1 MNMKEKYTK
10 LLSEILLAISLGVLL
25 SIFVLTF
32 YKIVNF
38 TLFSVSFFLTGVILI
53 CGIYSL
59 KFLKKYQLSL
69 KIIELVG
76 IAISLCITLLYA
88 HTISLSIATEK
99 ELLKVMFC
107 LHLFLLLVT
116 GIHLYF
122 FGRNKK

>member
-1 MNMKEKYTK
+1 MKEKYTK

-25 SIFVLTF
+25 SIFILMF
-32 YKIVNF
+32 YKIANF
-38 TLFSVSFFLTGVILI
+38 TLFSASFFLTGVILV

-59 KFLKKYQLSL
+59 KFLRKYQFSL

-88 HTISLSIATEK
+88 HTISLSLATEI
-99 ELLKVMFC
+99 ELLKMMFC